1 MKVDYRRGGPYNK
14 LVNQIVFVVNFMPEG
29 TGVGRRQRKEGME
42 VTAIGITATDTEMGK
57 TVVTGALAAALRYR
71 GIVPGIYKPVAS
83 GCIRKEG
90 GTLISTDAEFQ
101 MKCAGYPEEKRREVI
116 PVVLEAALAPA
127 EASKLEG
134 VPLDPEEMVRR
145 ARAVM
150 ASHEVTVF
158 EGIGGITA
166 PITDEFLVKDYFR
179 ALGVPVLIVVRP
191 ILGNVNHAVLTSFYC
206 QRMGIPVL
214 GFLVNGW
221 EEATAG
227 ALERG
232 NLYYYEKLTGLPVL
246 GKLPRF
252 TEAELE
258 DPEAMAKLV
267 EKHVE
272 LDRILALAGAAEGRH

>member
-1 MKVDYRRGGPYNK
+1 
-14 LVNQIVFVVNFMPEG
+14 MPEG

-134 VPLDPEEMVRR
+134 R
-145 ARAVM
+145 
-150 ASHEVTVF
+150 
-158 EGIGGITA
+158 
-166 PITDEFLVKDYFR
+166 
-179 ALGVPVLIVVRP
+179 
-191 ILGNVNHAVLTSFYC
+191 
-206 QRMGIPVL
+206 
-214 GFLVNGW
+214 
-221 EEATAG
+221 
-227 ALERG
+227 
-232 NLYYYEKLTGLPVL
+232 
-246 GKLPRF
+246 
-252 TEAELE
+252 
-258 DPEAMAKLV
+258 
-267 EKHVE
+267 
-272 LDRILALAGAAEGRH
+272 